1 VEIQGS
7 PASTFAKALQPIV
20 AASPEYLSLG
30 YLDLTIN
37 GELPSNSLLALDA
50 DLHTVGNKLLGIP
63 VKLRRAPAAYHS
75 TEQSE
80 MDGPPFLVSLR
91 VLARDHEK
99 SILGTY
105 TDTFLC
111 AQAVSTWQAMLEQ
124 GRPCFLLIMDGSL
137 DDADQSLHRFFSD
150 VTAHF
155 SGQ

>member
-1 VEIQGS
+1 MKTTG
-7 PASTFAKALQPIV
+7 K
-20 AASPEYLSLG
+20 G
-30 YLDLTIN
+30 
-37 GELPSNSLLALDA
+37 
-50 DLHTVGNKLLGIP
+50 
-63 VKLRRAPAAYHS
+63 S

-124 GRPCFLLIMDGSL
+124 GRPCFLLIMDASL
-137 DDADQSLHRFFSD
+137 DDAVEPLHRFFSH
-150 VTAHF
+150 VAAHF
-155 SGQ
+155 GGH